1 MIRYIPVRGSL
12 SASVKEEQ
20 TFQTREALTAFI
32 LDRATR
38 FFRYVGS
45 DAVPQITFGATA
57 GEDPRIGWKTVQS
70 VFVGRTC
77 VGYCDTII

>member
-1 MIRYIPVRGSL
+1 MIRYIPVRGSI

-20 TFQTREALTAFI
+20 TFPNQDAMLAFS

-38 FFRYVGS
+38 FLRYVGS
-45 DAVPQITFGATA
+45 DAVPQITFGAPA